1 VHLLRDVRGDRVARA
16 LPELRRRTRAASA
29 PAGRPVAQASGL
41 DDARVQACGLCSR
54 GSGALSAVSKIC
66 LGLLLAALF
75 AGASPVAHADLR
87 AGVGTEFLSWK
98 EDTTPEVK
106 ENGGLIAFALEG
118 TQASDGG
125 LLLAYRGRLYAGV
138 VQYEGSELFPPRRP
152 VSSTTEYLGTSQE
165 VQGRYRFLV
174 GDLRPLDLVL
184 GVGVDLWQRKLSAK
198 QKEDFVIGY
207 ARLGLESDS
216 DVKGVL
222 VGGGLKYP
230 FYTWENAH
238 LTDIGFTTNPI
249 LEPGKQVS
257 PYAFFGYRFE
267 SPFALMLYVD
277 TFRFGRSQLEP
288 VTHATQGALSAFQ
301 PASTRL
307 NVGFR
312 VVFFFD

>member
-1 VHLLRDVRGDRVARA
+1 MNT
-16 LPELRRRTRAASA
+16 LRRT
-29 PAGRPVAQASGL
+29 G
-41 DDARVQACGLCSR
+41 
-54 GSGALSAVSKIC
+54 
-66 LGLLLAALF
+66 LGLPLAAWL
-75 AGASPVAHADLR
+75 AASPVIALADLR
-87 AGVGTEFLSWK
+87 GGVGTEYLSWS
-98 EDTTPEVK
+98 EDTTPEVT
-106 ENGGLIAFALEG
+106 ETGGLIAFALEG

-125 LLLAYRGRLYAGV
+125 WLLGYRGRLYAGV

-174 GDLRPLDLVL
+174 GDLRPLDVVL
-184 GVGVDLWQRKLSAK
+184 GVGVDLWQRKLSAT

-222 VGGGLKYP
+222 AGGGLKYP

-238 LTDIGFTTNPI
+238 FTDIGFTTNPI
-249 LEPGKQVS
+249 LEPGKQIS

-267 SPFALMLYVD
+267 SPFALLLYVD

-288 VTHATQGALSAFQ
+288 VTHTTQGSLSTFQ
-301 PASTRL
+301 PASTRV

-312 VVFFFD
+312 VVFYFD